1 MYTHVVKNY
10 IVIKYI
16 SRNIL
21 KHVEVFHYI
30 IMRKNKA
37 QNYFYSQNLVSSSF
51 TDIHKFEY
59 IYTYLSTH
67 KYV

>member
-1 MYTHVVKNY
+1 
-10 IVIKYI
+10 
-16 SRNIL
+16 
-21 KHVEVFHYI
+21 
-30 IMRKNKA
+30 MRKNKA